1 MMNSYKYDDE
11 ETLDMILEFEVERD
25 GERTD
30 EEDEV
35 EIENANNTGITRNWG
50 LDVRA
55 IATG

>member
-1 MMNSYKYDDE
+1 MNSYKYDDE

-35 EIENANNTGITRNWG
+35 EIENANNTGITRNSG